1 MPRPSSISRLP
12 AEIRD
17 KIGALRAEGRTID
30 EIVAK
35 LEELNVDV
43 SRSALG
49 RHCKRLESVQANI
62 RRFGNGWQGWKNSV
76 ASYNKKAE
84 ARTPQRPKPR
94 ESTSHRLTAP
104 HSSTSG
110 ANIRNNNNGV
120 NTLPEMQ

>member
-76 ASYNKKAE
+76 ASYNK
-84 ARTPQRPKPR
+84 
-94 ESTSHRLTAP
+94 
-104 HSSTSG
+104 
-110 ANIRNNNNGV
+110 
-120 NTLPEMQ
+120 